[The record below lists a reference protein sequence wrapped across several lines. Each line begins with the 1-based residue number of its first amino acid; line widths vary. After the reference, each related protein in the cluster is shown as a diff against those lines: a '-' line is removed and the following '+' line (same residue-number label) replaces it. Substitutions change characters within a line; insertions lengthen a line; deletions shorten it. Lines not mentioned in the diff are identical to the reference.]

1 MSRAVV
7 LMLLVTIIAPMA
19 TVTAETHSRSEFV
32 GVNSQEQIII
42 HRSETIEVP
51 ITLQNLEDYTQTY
64 TLELESLPDD
74 LTVSGLPLQYSLNPN
89 GLRQVKFTISCN
101 SNANYANSTMILN
114 ITNDINLEEYHNIE
128 INVLIMPQSGLD
140 FGVSGLSQFVVDAD
154 VRTNLAVN
162 ITNNALLSDDVTF
175 SLSTQSSWNWGW
187 TMNQTTGDNSIET
200 LSPGQL
206 SYVYLWVDVPS
217 VIDGSPLYQTGPR
230 FTLIASSGLDYAES
244 QWSFDLLMSAYRNI
258 TIDSV
263 EDNLTLDPG
272 DNDRISVTVRN
283 VGNIDTKFNIV
294 LEAIDELGQPIANI
308 EIADRLEYGGWTA
321 ALFGTK
327 EDIEVQPNQGRTFEV
342 GIQAPPD
349 YSGHFNIRVQIF
361 PIGDISKKLTVDVSA
376 DIVWHRDGSLE
387 LINEGCLLLL
397 PGQNCQ
403 SQFKITNTGNALDNF
418 EIKNNFLP
426 SFLQLQEPTTISYS
440 VLPNQFITS
449 DPITLIAKNDALAFE
464 NDNVSFQLLL
474 SGSQQVVSQTSVS
487 VVIGPYINWTLENL
501 VEEIDANGR
510 LSIAMTLRNDG
521 NAVDGLVVQL
531 ECSHSTEMTF
541 IPPNNAIVEDGVESP
556 RSFEINDLPLGSNF
570 TIRAWAEIPE
580 DQTSNGTMY
589 LYTTIRSRFAPDQPF
604 EFTYSASYLGDSW
617 RDDVEVDDDFSFAK
631 LASDI
636 ALVAKSWAFVI
647 VAILLSTL
655 ILNRSLKDRKQRI
668 EEEAL
673 RKSLYEK
680 KNPEQVKDWMG
691 KFEQKSLEEPQLIES
706 PAISSARF
714 ENTFKRHAGPTKESS
729 KPVDEK
735 LREAASLVLD
745 IHDKTIIIESADEL
759 LDKISTEGIATPHS
773 KNQTLEMKP
782 EETSLTTRNDPNNL
796 AQKNSL
802 KQEMESGQKSV
813 PLPKDNDD
821 DLDF

>member
-128 INVLIMPQSGLD
+128 INVLIMPQSSLD

-283 VGNIDTKFNIV
+283 VGNIDTKFNIA

-426 SFLQLQEPTTISYS
+426 SFLQLQEPTVSYS

-449 DPITLIAKNDALAFE
+449 EPITLIAKNDALAFE

-487 VVIGPYINWTLENL
+487 VIIGPYINWTLENL

-589 LYTTIRSRFAPDQPF
+589 LYTTIRSKFAPDQPF

-655 ILNRSLKDRKQRI
+655 TN
-668 EEEAL
+668 
-673 RKSLYEK
+673 
-680 KNPEQVKDWMG
+680 
-691 KFEQKSLEEPQLIES
+691 
-706 PAISSARF
+706 
-714 ENTFKRHAGPTKESS
+714 
-729 KPVDEK
+729 
-735 LREAASLVLD
+735 
-745 IHDKTIIIESADEL
+745 
-759 LDKISTEGIATPHS
+759 
-773 KNQTLEMKP
+773 
-782 EETSLTTRNDPNNL
+782 
-796 AQKNSL
+796 
-802 KQEMESGQKSV
+802 
-813 PLPKDNDD
+813 
-821 DLDF
+821 